1 MPSVVVSSAGEVA
14 FADLPSPMAD
24 LPVGAT
30 FGSLVHAV
38 LEHADPQATDLRAEL
53 LATLE
58 EQLLQ
63 WPVDL
68 DRGDLADALVTV
80 CRTPLGPLAGSVTL
94 ADIGRSDRLCE
105 LDFELRGGWPGSSK
119 TSPPRRWCRAT
130 RLPLGLDRDAR

>member
-1 MPSVVVSSAGEVA
+1 MPLSVPSS
-14 FADLPSPMAD
+14 
-24 LPVGAT
+24 T
-30 FGSLVHAV
+30 RSLSTPIPRPPTCA
-38 LEHADPQATDLRAEL
+38 REL

-105 LDFELRGGWPGSSK
+105 LDFELPLGGGDL
-119 TSPPRRWCRAT
+119 RRDS
-130 RLPLGLDRDAR
+130 LGLDRDAR